1 MNFNEVCIA
10 SQKIETIA
18 WQIYLKKSKKTTRYA
33 LFKQMLI
40 LISVSQKQM
49 VFAFFQN
56 LKIYFKKIDGILYL
70 PLITPK
76 TKNKNLEILNL
87 ETFKF
92 RMSM

>member
-1 MNFNEVCIA
+1 
-10 SQKIETIA
+10 
-18 WQIYLKKSKKTTRYA
+18 
-33 LFKQMLI
+33 
-40 LISVSQKQM
+40 M